1 VITLPR
7 ISPQAAGLSKNQV
20 HRFCARLEQEGLDV
34 HSFILARG
42 GKVFAE
48 GSWSPYRPDTR
59 HMLFSLSKSFTSVA
73 CLFAAEEGLLHLNE
87 KVADLFP
94 DKLPP
99 DPSENLLAMTLSDLL
114 IMAAGQETEPM
125 LYGESDWETAFLRH
139 PVPHPPGSKFMY
151 NTPATYMAGAAVQRR
166 SGQSLVEYLG
176 PRLFQP
182 LGIDGTH
189 WETCPRGLN
198 TAGYGLSI
206 TVEDI
211 AKFGVFLL
219 QEGEWEGRRLLPA
232 EAIRAATRRHV
243 SNGDDPLNDWNQG
256 YGFQFWMCRHGA
268 YRGDGAFGQFCVV
281 HPETGLTA
289 AITSGTHDLQG
300 VLNTLYEEILL
311 RLEAPG
317 ETGGESV
324 VAGGLELKGPKSTV
338 DKPPLVGTWSFGDP
352 GEFGIR
358 TLSLQ
363 MVGDELQATI
373 VSEAGSQTLY
383 AGNGR
388 WGRTS
393 SLSLEPPRWG
403 RWGDRQPSLAHGW
416 MAWTSEE
423 EFAIRVA
430 YIETPFSPTWRFSVA
445 GDRLVWK
452 STGAI
457 SLFDPEE
464 REVGVGEPG

>member
-1 VITLPR
+1 
-7 ISPQAAGLSKNQV
+7 
-20 HRFCARLEQEGLDV
+20 
-34 HSFILARG
+34 
-42 GKVFAE
+42 
-48 GSWSPYRPDTR
+48 
-59 HMLFSLSKSFTSVA
+59 
-73 CLFAAEEGLLHLNE
+73 
-87 KVADLFP
+87 
-94 DKLPP
+94 
-99 DPSENLLAMTLSDLL
+99 
-114 IMAAGQETEPM
+114 
-125 LYGESDWETAFLRH
+125 
-139 PVPHPPGSKFMY
+139 
-151 NTPATYMAGAAVQRR
+151 
-166 SGQSLVEYLG
+166 
-176 PRLFQP
+176 
-182 LGIDGTH
+182 
-189 WETCPRGLN
+189 
-198 TAGYGLSI
+198 
-206 TVEDI
+206 
-211 AKFGVFLL
+211 
-219 QEGEWEGRRLLPA
+219 
-232 EAIRAATRRHV
+232 
-243 SNGDDPLNDWNQG
+243 
-256 YGFQFWMCRHGA
+256 
-268 YRGDGAFGQFCVV
+268 VV